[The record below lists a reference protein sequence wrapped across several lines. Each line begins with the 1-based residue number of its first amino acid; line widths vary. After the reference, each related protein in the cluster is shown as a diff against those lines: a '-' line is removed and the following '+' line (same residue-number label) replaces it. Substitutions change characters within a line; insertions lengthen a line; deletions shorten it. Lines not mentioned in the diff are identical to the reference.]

1 MFKLSHHKAP
11 ESARSVPKCL
21 KHGTIV
27 GVKNVL
33 ILGSTG
39 SIGTQTVE
47 VIRENPD
54 KFNVVGL
61 ATGGNNPDLLIEQA
75 LEFGL
80 SADQVAVRDIEG
92 AKQVSKAL
100 GGYVITG
107 DSCAPALVDSQPADL
122 VLNALVGSSGLPA
135 TFEVLKSGATLALAN
150 KESLVAGGRTVLEA
164 AKPGQIIP
172 VDSEHSAMA
181 QCMRAGETNEVSR
194 LVLTASGG
202 PFRGKTREELMDV
215 TPDQAVAHPTWSMG
229 AMNSINSATLVN
241 KGLELIEASLLFD
254 IDPDL
259 IDVTVHPQSVVHSM
273 VTFRDGATIAQASPP
288 SMKLPISLALNWP
301 NRLPEVQPALDFSEA
316 FAWEFEP
323 LDNVAFPAVE
333 LAREAV
339 KAGDPYPAVYNA
351 ANEGAVDAFFAGRIK
366 FPHIVD
372 VIKEVMDSAD
382 EFANAPQDVYDIMR
396 AEARTRERVGVAIA
410 RLERNS

>member
-1 MFKLSHHKAP
+1 M
-11 ESARSVPKCL
+11 
-21 KHGTIV
+21 
-27 GVKNVL
+27 KNVL

-92 AKQVSKAL
+92 AKKVSKAL

-107 DSCAPALVDSQPADL
+107 DSCASALVDSQPADI

-135 TFEVLKSGATLALAN
+135 TLEVLKSGATLALAN

-164 AKPGQIIP
+164 ARPGQIVP

-181 QCMRAGETNEVSR
+181 QCMLAGKRGDIAR

-202 PFRGKTREELMDV
+202 PFRGQTREQLMEV

-259 IDVTVHPQSVVHSM
+259 IDVTVHPQSIVHSA
-273 VTFRDGATIAQASPP
+273 VTFKDGASIVQASAP

-301 NRLPEVQPALDFSEA
+301 DRLAEAQDPLDFTQA
-316 FAWEFEP
+316 MNWEFEP
-323 LDNVAFPAVE
+323 LDNEAFPAVE
-333 LAREAV
+333 LAR
-339 KAGDPYPAVYNA
+339 KAMKMGDPYPAIYNS

-366 FPHIVD
+366 FPQIVD
-372 VIKEVMDSAD
+372 IIATVLDEAQ
-382 EFANAPQDVYDIMR
+382 EFAQAPSDVYDIMR
-396 AEARTRERVGVAIA
+396 MEARTRERVGNVVAK
-410 RLERNS
+410 LEGQA